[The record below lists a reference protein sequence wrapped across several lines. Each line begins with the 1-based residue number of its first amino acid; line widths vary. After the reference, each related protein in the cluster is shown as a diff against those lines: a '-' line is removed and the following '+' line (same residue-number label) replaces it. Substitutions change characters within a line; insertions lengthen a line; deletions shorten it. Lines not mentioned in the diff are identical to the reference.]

1 MNASTAEK
9 PNEVVQI
16 MYDHFME
23 QFHSG
28 KKAAAAVNYMAQK
41 VQEPGCKLVHLG
53 KIVFL
58 ITVSGPHMVEM
69 HAMIGKGMSESAK
82 LKELDKQL
90 DPLIEILKKADVKV
104 LYTYMPLNKK
114 QIFEKILQEYK
125 FKQEKIKGP
134 DGKPYISFFI
144 EV

>member
-1 MNASTAEK
+1 MTASTAEK

-23 QFHSG
+23 QTHSG
-28 KKAAAAVNYMAQK
+28 KKAAAMVNYMGQK
-41 VQEPGCKLVHLG
+41 VQEPGCKLIHLG

-69 HAMIGKGMSESAK
+69 HAMIGKGLSESAK

-90 DPLIEILKKADVKV
+90 DPLIAILKNAEVKV

-114 QIFEKILQEYK
+114 QVFEKILREYK
-125 FKQEKIKGP
+125 FKEEKIKGP

>member
-1 MNASTAEK
+1 MNASTEEK

-23 QFHSG
+23 QTHSG
-28 KKAAAAVNYMAQK
+28 KKAAAMVNYMGQK

-90 DPLIEILKKADVKV
+90 DPLDRKSVV
-104 LYTYMPLNKK
+104 
-114 QIFEKILQEYK
+114 
-125 FKQEKIKGP
+125 
-134 DGKPYISFFI
+134 
-144 EV
+144 